1 MRICIL
7 RHQHFPTCVTVQRE
21 VIALREAGHDVDVI
35 SLSKDGRPSREDYR
49 GARVFRLPLTHKR
62 GGALRYVFEYGMSFL
77 AMSVMV
83 SWMHLRRRYDVVQ
96 VNTMPDWLVF
106 AAWFPRLLGAKVVLH
121 LHEPTPELWQT
132 LREADHLDRLG
143 RLQAWLA
150 RRAIRFADRS
160 ITVTQTLRRRFAE
173 RGSDISD
180 MLVLPNVCREDFAA
194 QAPDLPPRKDGTFRI
209 IQHGLMAQRY
219 GHTLAVR
226 AVHRLLPEMPDL
238 HMDILGSGEAEP
250 EVKALVAELGLQD
263 HVHVLGYVSFEEL
276 MRRLVLAD
284 VGMVTMLRSPYSEL
298 IDTCKMYEYI
308 ALRKPL
314 IVPRLPAIEDN
325 FDDSCM
331 MLFEPGNVEDFS
343 RCVKAM
349 RNDPAK
355 RRELAENA
363 HRRYESLKWSRTKL
377 DYLKLMEDLR
387 SRR

>member
-7 RHQHFPTCVTVQRE
+7 RHAHVPTCVTVQRE
-21 VIALREAGHDVDVI
+21 LIALREAGHEVDVI
-35 SLSKDGRPSREDYR
+35 CLSLDGRASREDHR
-49 GARVFRLPLTHKR
+49 GAQVFHLPLTHRR
-62 GGALRYVFEYGMSFL
+62 GGALRYAFEYGLSFL
-77 AMSVMV
+77 AMSVLV
-83 SWMHLRRRYDVVQ
+83 SWLHLRRKYDVVQ

-106 AAWFPRLLGAKVVLH
+106 AAWLPRLLGARVVIH

-132 LREADHLDRLG
+132 LHDADRLDAVG
-143 RLQAWLA
+143 RLQACLA
-150 RRAIRFADRS
+150 ARAIRFADRS
-160 ITVTQTLRRRFAE
+160 ITVTRALRRRLGE
-173 RGSDISD
+173 RGSDISK
-180 MLVLPNVCREDFAA
+180 MLVLPNVCREEFASL
-194 QAPDLPPRKDGTFRI
+194 APKLPPRQDGTFRI
-209 IQHGLMAQRY
+209 IQHGLLAHRY
-219 GHTLAVR
+219 GHTVAVN

-250 EVKALVAELGLQD
+250 EVKALVARLGLQE

-298 IDTCKMYEYI
+298 IDTCKMYECI

-331 MLFEPGNVEDFS
+331 MLFEPGSVEDFA
-343 RCVKAM
+343 RCV
-349 RNDPAK
+349 RVLRSDPAK

-387 SRR
+387 ARR